1 MLLYLPKF
9 GLTAEGHWSRDV
21 GEPRTPD
28 HNRVAIES
36 ERIASTRRQY
46 HIPSKGVALSGMAL
60 CSFSSKTPL
69 NPYSKLNP
77 HTPLWTQG
85 SAMVSA

>member
-1 MLLYLPKF
+1 MLLYRPKF

-28 HNRVAIES
+28 HNRVAIEP
-36 ERIASTRRQY
+36 ERIASTRQY
-46 HIPSKGVALSGMAL
+46 HILPPKGVALSGVAL
-60 CSFSSKTPL
+60 CSFSSKTPV

-77 HTPLWTQG
+77 HTP
-85 SAMVSA
+85 